1 MTKTSKQLT
10 SSYKL
15 KAIVLLSAVVFMA
28 VTMPASASAVQE
40 EGQGQE
46 KVMLCHKGS
55 EIEVSP
61 NAVPAHLAHGDY
73 IIHERCFVR

>member
-28 VTMPASASAVQE
+28 VTMPASASAVDAD
-40 EGQGQE
+40 GPE
-46 KVMLCHKGS
+46 KRLEHTVPVCHNGS
-55 EIEVSP
+55 TILVSP
-61 NAVPAHLAHGDY
+61 NAVAAHLKHGD
-73 IIHERCFVR
+73 ENGFCFE